1 MIITSPINE
10 AMVEAIILDV
20 FEAHLQI
27 QRIETYFHI
36 NDMPHIHTRQKAKY
50 CYSNILIE
58 IEATLN

>member
-36 NDMPHIHTRQKAKY
+36 NDMPHIHTSKKLSIVIQIFLLR
-50 CYSNILIE
+50 
-58 IEATLN
+58 